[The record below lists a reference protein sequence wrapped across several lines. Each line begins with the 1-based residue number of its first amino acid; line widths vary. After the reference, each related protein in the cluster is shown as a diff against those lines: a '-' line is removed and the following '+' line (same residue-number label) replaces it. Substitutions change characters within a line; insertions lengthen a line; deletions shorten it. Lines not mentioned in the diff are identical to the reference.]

1 MNKKILTESDLEAR
15 NNNRWNM
22 VLHTFFIGLIV
33 LSIAQACGIVAL
45 TQRAMAAINADQN
58 SRIINTK

>member
-1 MNKKILTESDLEAR
+1 MSNKQMTEVDKEVLSNA
-15 NNNRWNM
+15 RWNM

-45 TQRAMAAINADQN
+45 TQQAMAQIQDSHNLRN
-58 SRIINTK
+58 INTK